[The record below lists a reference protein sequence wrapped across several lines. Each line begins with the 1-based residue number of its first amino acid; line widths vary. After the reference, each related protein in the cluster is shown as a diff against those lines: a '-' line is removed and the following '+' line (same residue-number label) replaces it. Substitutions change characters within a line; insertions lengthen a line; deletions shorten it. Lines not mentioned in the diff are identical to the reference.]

1 MKNWMPGIRLAMLVL
16 LCAAGPPVA
25 QAQNGPPAPRPAAPA
40 AGSQSVLQ
48 SAPTT
53 APAAGAQNPQQAN
66 RPAAQAAPPRNAA
79 QNAAQTNQKKT
90 PPPESRND
98 PLVRATKSPVR
109 DSTRTFGVKPLNA
122 TEIRNAGVVLQE
134 RDFSC
139 GAAALST
146 VLVHQWHNQ
155 ITETQILVALVLMMS
170 KDEMQDRIK
179 NGLTLTDL
187 RRLSAKLGYQAVMG
201 KLTVDKLRE
210 SKVPLIVG
218 ITVNEFNHFV
228 VYRGMDDQY
237 VYIADPARGKI
248 RVPIEEFDSQWQQHA
263 VLVVLKRDADLTKLS
278 PLMATA
284 DEKSLGVVTD
294 QALRRQLTGG
304 GSLFR

>member
-1 MKNWMPGIRLAMLVL
+1 MKIWIPGIPLAMLVL

-25 QAQNGPPAPRPAAPA
+25 EAQSGTSATRP
-40 AGSQSVLQ
+40 QSVLQ
-48 SAPTT
+48 PARTEAPTS
-53 APAAGAQNPQQAN
+53 AAQNPPQAVGPAVQSA
-66 RPAAQAAPPRNAA
+66 RPQNAAPTRNAA
-79 QNAAQTNQKKT
+79 QTSKKKT

-98 PLVRATKSPVR
+98 PQVRATKSPVR

-122 TEIRNAGVVLQE
+122 MELRNAGVVLQE

-139 GAAALST
+139 GAAALAT
-146 VLVHQWHNQ
+146 MMVYQWHSQ
-155 ITETQILVALVLMMS
+155 VTETQILVALVLMMT
-170 KDEMQDRIK
+170 KEEMQDRIK

-201 KLTVDKLRE
+201 KLTIDKLRE

-218 ITVNEFNHFV
+218 ITVNDFNHFV
-228 VYRGMDDQY
+228 IYRGMDDAY

-248 RVPIEEFDSQWQQHA
+248 RVPIEEFDKQWQQHA
-263 VLVVLKRDADLTKLS
+263 VLVVLKRDADLTKPS

-284 DEKSLGVVTD
+284 EEKSLGVVTD

>member
-1 MKNWMPGIRLAMLVL
+1 MKNRMAGISLAMLVL
-16 LCAAGPPVA
+16 FCAAGPPA
-25 QAQNGPPAPRPAAPA
+25 AEAQNGPSAARPVAPVARP
-40 AGSQSVLQ
+40 QSVLQ
-48 SAPTT
+48 PARTAAPT
-53 APAAGAQNPQQAN
+53 AAAQNAQQAAG
-66 RPAAQAAPPRNAA
+66 PAAQAVKP
-79 QNAAQTNQKKT
+79 QNAAPTNKKT

-98 PLVRATKSPVR
+98 PRVRATKSPVR

-122 TEIRNAGVVLQE
+122 MELRNAGVVLQE

-146 VLVHQWHNQ
+146 MLVYQWHSQ
-155 ITETQILVALVLMMS
+155 VTETQILVALVLMMT
-170 KDEMQDRIK
+170 KEEMQDRIK

-201 KLTVDKLRE
+201 KLTIDKLRE

-237 VYIADPARGKI
+237 VYIADPARGNI
-248 RVPIEEFDSQWQQHA
+248 RVPIEEFDKQWQQHA

-278 PLMATA
+278 PLMATS
-284 DEKSLGVVTD
+284 DEKSLGVVTN
-294 QALRRQLTGG
+294 QALRSQLTGSG
-304 GSLFR
+304 GLFR